1 MGSTL
6 GVGMVVFFFLLSL
19 SGMIGKDFKLAHS
32 GAIANDTSAVV
43 DMGNRRNCCTSTR
56 YTTTGTRDDEHQRT
70 VSTPAQR

>member
-43 DMGNRRNCCTSTR
+43 PIAWVLVATIARVLVATHLGSIL
-56 YTTTGTRDDEHQRT
+56 EQKVH
-70 VSTPAQR
+70 